1 MRHLISYND
10 IVLLNSLVDW
20 KENKWLLEKEKV
32 KNGYVYEV
40 NFTYKVNGVSYRYW
54 KGGFKTK
61 KEAQEHETQKRMEF
75 VNEMNRVQDCNK
87 TLKEVYDEFMEMEV
101 LNFNITRFIGRRKLY
116 IIGMEKM
123 QQWI

>member
-1 MRHLISYND
+1 MAIRKRES
-10 IVLLNSLVDW
+10 
-20 KENKWLLEKEKV
+20 KKV

-54 KGGFKTK
+54 KGGFRTK

-123 QQWI
+123 RQWI